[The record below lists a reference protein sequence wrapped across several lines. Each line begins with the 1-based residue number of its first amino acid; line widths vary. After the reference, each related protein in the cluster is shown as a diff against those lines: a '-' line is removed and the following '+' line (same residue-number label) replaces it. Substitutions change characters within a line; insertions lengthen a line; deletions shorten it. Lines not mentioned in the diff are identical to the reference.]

1 MIHQAIA
8 QDSGR
13 ADPAAACAP
22 DWDALRKQFPAAG
35 KFVYMDISRKAILPL
50 WVDAAIRAWLDDVHQ
65 NAGAQAFDMEG
76 IEAARADV
84 GATFGAPPRNLAFI
98 KNTSEGMNI
107 IAEGYGLQ
115 AGDNVLI
122 SDFEHENNTFPWRH
136 LSRRGIEVRRA
147 LPDSTGR
154 VTVDCY
160 RPLADGR
167 TRIIS
172 AAWVA
177 YGNGYRSDLPA
188 LSEFCRGR
196 GIRLVV
202 DAIQALGVLSTPLAE
217 LGADAVVA
225 GGHKA
230 QFSLAGA
237 GLMYM
242 SDDMMGRVTPSYAAK
257 FSFASNDRR
266 REVLE
271 LAADAHRFEYGNP
284 NFLGI
289 WVQRHSARKLAE
301 IGLAHIERRVQE
313 LTTSLADAALARGLT
328 LATPL
333 PWRERAGIVSFVVPG
348 DAGRIV
354 EALRHRNIICSA
366 KDGYVRCALHF
377 YNTSDELGVFLDAL
391 TDLLRRKV

>member
-8 QDSGR
+8 PHSGR
-13 ADPAAACAP
+13 ADPAAASAP

-35 KFVYMDISRKAILPL
+35 KFTYLDIARKAILPL
-50 WVDAAIRAWLDDVHQ
+50 WVDAAVRSWLDDVHQ
-65 NAGAQAFDMEG
+65 NAGARAFDMDG

-84 GATFGAPPRNLAFI
+84 GATFGAPPRNLAFV

-107 IAEGYGLQ
+107 IAEGYDLR

-136 LSRRGIEVRRA
+136 LARRGVEIRRA
-147 LPDSTGR
+147 LPDSKGR

-160 RPLADGR
+160 RPLVDGR
-167 TRIIS
+167 TRIVS

-177 YGNGYRSDLPA
+177 YGNGYRSDLSA
-188 LSEFCRGR
+188 LSEFCRSR
-196 GIRLVV
+196 HIKLVV
-202 DAIQALGVLSTPLAE
+202 DAIQALGILSTPLAE

-242 SDDMMGRVTPSYAAK
+242 GDDMMERVTPPYAAK

-271 LAADAHRFEYGNP
+271 LAPDAHRFEYGNP

-301 IGLAHIERRVQE
+301 IGLAHIEQRVQD
-313 LTTSLADAALARGLT
+313 LTTALIEAALARGLA
-328 LATPL
+328 LATPA
-333 PWRERAGIVSFVVPG
+333 PWHERAGIVSFVVPG

-354 EALRHRNIICSA
+354 EALRHKGVICSA
-366 KDGYVRCALHF
+366 KDGYVRCAVHF
-377 YNTSDELGVFLDAL
+377 YNTGDDLGRFLDELMPI
-391 TDLLRRKV
+391 LRQQA